1 MYTHTCT
8 CTTYTTF
15 FNRDDRCSGLLTAEA
30 YSERFKAIFSSVA
43 KTYPSFSVG
52 KSLVGI
58 LMDWSDQQFNGLEQA
73 VGKDVAE
80 AVVKGCQVHI
90 PNYIYPDIM

>member
-1 MYTHTCT
+1 MFQGH
-8 CTTYTTF
+8 
-15 FNRDDRCSGLLTAEA
+15 FNT
-30 YSERFKAIFSSVA
+30 VA

-73 VGKDVAE
+73 GVGTKLHYWDMFS
-80 AVVKGCQVHI
+80 CI
-90 PNYIYPDIM
+90 L